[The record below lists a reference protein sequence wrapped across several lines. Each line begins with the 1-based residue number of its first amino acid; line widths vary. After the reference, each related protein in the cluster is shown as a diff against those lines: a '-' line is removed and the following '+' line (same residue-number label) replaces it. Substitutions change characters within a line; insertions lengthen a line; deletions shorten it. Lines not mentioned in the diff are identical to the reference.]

1 MTSAVTATTKTE
13 RPKGANPLLY
23 HRNVGIMAHIDA
35 GKTTVTERILKLTGE
50 IHKMGEVHDGQATMD
65 YMAEERA
72 RGITITSA
80 AVNVMWND
88 HTITIIDTPG
98 HVDFTAEVERSLRVL
113 DGAVCVFDASEGVEP
128 QSETVWR
135 QADRYEVPRI
145 CFINKMDK
153 PGADFMK
160 AVESIRTKLGANAVP
175 VQLPIGFGN
184 SFEGIVDL
192 VRMKAWRY
200 TSLEEREEIPIP
212 DDMREAVEAGRRAF
226 VEAAAERDE
235 SLLDRYAAGEE
246 IPTADVVAVLRKAV
260 IANDLYP
267 VFCGAALRN
276 KGIHRLL
283 DGLVALLPS
292 PLDVPPMKGTNDG
305 GTAIERTCDPK
316 GALAALAFKT
326 IHDRTGDL
334 TVLRIYSGTL
344 RQGDSVW
351 NTRRS
356 VQERVGRLC
365 VMKADE
371 RLPVDQAVAGQ
382 IVAAIGLKETVTG
395 DTLCPRDDKIL
406 LEAMQFPRAVI
417 SMAIAPKK
425 RAERDRMGDALAAL
439 GREDPTFRHFVDE
452 ETGETIIAG
461 MGELHLEIICS
472 RLLGEFKVEV
482 EVGAPRVAYRQRLR
496 RACEAEGRHIK
507 QTGGS
512 GQYGV
517 CNVRFDL
524 AETDDLEF
532 IDGVKGGS
540 VPREFIAPVRKGI
553 EAAMAR
559 GGEAG
564 FPFVQV
570 KAELYDGKAHAVD
583 SSDIA
588 FQQAGRLAFQ
598 VAIEKVG
605 ITLLEPIMRVTVQT
619 PSANLGD
626 VIGSLNA
633 RRAEIESITEGKGDF
648 SQVQG
653 KVPLAEMFQYATL
666 LRSLTSG
673 RGTYTMEPAMYSP
686 VPHAMAEEI
695 LKEAKARRE
704 KR

>member
-1 MTSAVTATTKTE
+1 
-13 RPKGANPLLY
+13 
-23 HRNVGIMAHIDA
+23 
-35 GKTTVTERILKLTGE
+35 
-50 IHKMGEVHDGQATMD
+50 MD

-113 DGAVCVFDASEGVEP
+113 DGAICVFDASEGVEP

-135 QADRYEVPRI
+135 QADRYGVPRI

-153 PGADFMK
+153 PGADFAA
-160 AVESIRTKLGANAVP
+160 AVDSIRKKLGANAVP
-175 VQLPIGFGN
+175 LQLPIGRGDA
-184 SFEGIVDL
+184 FEGIVDL

-200 TSLEEREEIPIP
+200 LSLEEREEIPIP
-212 DDMREAVEAGRRAF
+212 AEMAEAVAAGRRAF

-235 SLLDRYAAGEE
+235 GLLERYVGGEE
-246 IPTADVVAVLRKAV
+246 IPTADIVAVLRKAV
-260 IANDLYP
+260 IANDFQP

-283 DGLVALLPS
+283 DALVALLPS
-292 PLDVPPMKGTNDG
+292 PLDLPPIRGTDASG
-305 GTAIERTCDPK
+305 QPVERKCDPN
-316 GALAALAFKT
+316 GPLAALAFKT
-326 IHDRTGDL
+326 IHDKTGDL
-334 TVLRIYSGTL
+334 TFVRVYSGTL
-344 RQGDSVW
+344 RRGDTVW
-351 NTRRS
+351 NARRS
-356 VQERVGRLC
+356 CQERVGRLC
-365 VMKADE
+365 VMKADD
-371 RLPVDQAVAGQ
+371 RLPVEEATAGQ
-382 IVAAIGLKETVTG
+382 IVAAIGLKDTVTG
-395 DTLCPRDDKIL
+395 DTLCPKDERIL
-406 LEAMQFPRAVI
+406 LEAMQFPQAVI
-417 SMAIAPKK
+417 SMAITPKK
-425 RAERDRMGDALAAL
+425 RGERDKLGEALAAL

-452 ETGETIIAG
+452 ETTDTIIAG
-461 MGELHLEIICS
+461 MGELHLEIIVS
-472 RLLGEFKVEV
+472 RLKNEFKLEV
-482 EVGAPRVAYRQRLR
+482 DVGAPRVAYRQRLR
-496 RACEAEGRHIK
+496 RPCDAEGRHIK

-517 CNVRFDL
+517 VNVKFDL
-524 AETDDLEF
+524 SQSDELEY
-532 IDGVKGGS
+532 IDGVVGGS
-540 VPREFIAPVRKGI
+540 VPREYISSVRKGI
-553 EAAMAR
+553 EGAMAR
-559 GGEAG
+559 GGESG

-598 VAIEKVG
+598 VAVERVG

-633 RRAEIESITEGKGDF
+633 RRALIESITEGRGDF

-653 KVPLAEMFQYATL
+653 RVPLAEMFQYATL

-673 RGTYTMEPAMYSP
+673 RGTYTMEPAVYAP
-686 VPHAMAEEI
+686 VPESMAEEI
-695 LKEAKARRE
+695 LREAKARRE

>member
-1 MTSAVTATTKTE
+1 MTSAVTETSKTE
-13 RPKGANPLLY
+13 RPKGANPLFY

-35 GKTTVTERILKLTGE
+35 GKTTVTERILKLTGQ
-50 IHKMGEVHDGQATMD
+50 IHKMGEVHDGTATMD

-135 QADRYEVPRI
+135 QADRYGVPRI

-153 PGADFMK
+153 PGADFAK
-160 AVESIRTKLGANAVP
+160 AVESIRKKLGANAVP
-175 VQLPIGFGN
+175 LQLPIGQGSNFD
-184 SFEGIVDL
+184 GIVDL

-200 TSLEEREEIPIP
+200 ISLEERVEIPIP
-212 DDMREAVEAGRRAF
+212 DEMREAVEAGRRAF

-235 SLLDRYAAGEE
+235 GILERYAGGEE
-246 IPTADVVAVLRKAV
+246 IPTKDVVAVLRKAV
-260 IANDLYP
+260 IANDFQP

-292 PLDVPPMKGTNDG
+292 PLDLPAVKGTDDAG
-305 GTAIERTCDPK
+305 QPAERKCEP
-316 GALAALAFKT
+316 GSPLAALAFKT

-334 TVLRIYSGTL
+334 TFLRIYSGTL
-344 RQGDSVW
+344 CQGDSVW
-351 NTRRS
+351 NARRS
-356 VQERVGRLC
+356 CQERVGRLC
-365 VMKADE
+365 VMKADT
-371 RLPVDQAVAGQ
+371 RLPVDHAVAGQ

-395 DTLCPRDDKIL
+395 DTLCTRDSRIL

-417 SMAIAPKK
+417 SMAISPKK
-425 RAERDRMGDALAAL
+425 RAERDKLGDALAAI

-461 MGELHLEIICS
+461 MGELHLEIVCS
-472 RLLGEFKVEV
+472 RLAGEWKVEV
-482 EVGAPRVAYRQRLR
+482 DVGAPRVAYRQRLR
-496 RACEAEGRHIK
+496 RPCDAEGRHIK

-524 AETDDLEF
+524 AETDELEF
-532 IDGVKGGS
+532 IDAVKGGN

-559 GGEAG
+559 GGDAG

-570 KAELYDGKAHAVD
+570 KAELYDGKSHSVD

-598 VAIEKVG
+598 AAVEKVG
-605 ITLLEPIMRVTVQT
+605 ITLLEPIMRVTAQT

-633 RRAEIESITEGKGDF
+633 RRAEIESITEGRGDF

-673 RGTYTMEPAMYSP
+673 RGTYTMEPAIYAP
-686 VPHAMAEEI
+686 VPQAMAEEI
-695 LKEAKARRE
+695 LKEARARRE